1 MGAEGSGFIE
11 VVGEGVDQAL
21 VRRKVI
27 FACHSW
33 SQFVVK
39 KFDEVILLDDSV
51 DMRQASFSLINPM
64 SALILRKIVKDSG
77 FNCVL
82 IDAVQSNLGSILARI
97 LREEGISVGG
107 IVSDESH
114 MKEVK
119 DLGLKHVYNLQDKTL
134 LDRVSNDIKDN
145 KDKIF
150 YISSL
155 GGDMP
160 GKILMRLP
168 ECSQM
173 LVLGSL
179 TKKDLVLPAAAF
191 YF

>member
-1 MGAEGSGFIE
+1 
-11 VVGEGVDQAL
+11 
-21 VRRKVI
+21 
-27 FACHSW
+27 
-33 SQFVVK
+33 
-39 KFDEVILLDDSV
+39 
-51 DMRQASFSLINPM
+51 M
-64 SALILRKIVKDSG
+64 SALILRKIIKDSG
-77 FNCVL
+77 FSCVL
-82 IDAVQSNLGSILARI
+82 IDAVQSNLGSILAQI

-107 IVSDESH
+107 IISDESY

-119 DLGLKHVYNLQDKTL
+119 DLGLKHVYNLKDQTL
-134 LDRVSNDIKDN
+134 LDRVSNDIKDK